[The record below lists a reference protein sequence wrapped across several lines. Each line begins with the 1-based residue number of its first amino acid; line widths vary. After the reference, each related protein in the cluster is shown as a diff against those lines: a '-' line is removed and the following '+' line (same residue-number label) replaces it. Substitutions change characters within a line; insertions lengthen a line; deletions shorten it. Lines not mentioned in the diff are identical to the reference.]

1 MKVFVVGANGQ
12 IGQHL
17 VEKLAAKGD
26 QVTAGVRQPAE
37 QAVVK
42 ADNVQYVLFNLTWS
56 VAKMTTA
63 FAGQEAIIFAAGSA
77 GKDLLRVD
85 LDGAVKTML
94 AAEQSGSKR
103 YLLVSSVN
111 ADQPDKWAGSLEN
124 YFIAKHYAD
133 EWLLHRTDLD
143 YLLIRPVTL
152 TNETGSGKI
161 SLNPDESSL
170 QQQVSRENVA
180 SLLAELI
187 HRPELKQLELT
198 VTDGETPINMA
209 LEQLSAHEW
218 RV

>member
-12 IGQHL
+12 IGRHL

-26 QVTAGVRQPAE
+26 QVTVGVRQPAE
-37 QAVVK
+37 QAIVK
-42 ADNVQYVLFNLTWS
+42 AANVQYVLFNLTWS
-56 VAKMTTA
+56 VEKMATA

-85 LDGAVKTML
+85 LNGAVKTMQ
-94 AAEQSGSKR
+94 AAEKSDTKR

-133 EWLLHRTDLD
+133 EWLLHRTDLN
-143 YLLIRPVTL
+143 YLLIRPVSL
-152 TNETGSGKI
+152 TNESGSGKI
-161 SLNPDESSL
+161 TLNAAKSGL

-198 VTDGETPINMA
+198 VTDGETPISMA
-209 LEQLSAHEW
+209 LEQLSAQEW

>member
-12 IGQHL
+12 IGQQL
-17 VEKLAAKGD
+17 VAKLSAKGD
-26 QVTAGVRQPAE
+26 QVTAGVRRPAE

-42 ADNVQYVLFNLTWS
+42 AANVQYVLFNLTWS
-56 VAKMTTA
+56 VAKMATA
-63 FAGQEAIIFAAGSA
+63 FADQEAIIFAAGSA

-85 LDGAVKTML
+85 LDGAVKTMQ
-94 AAEQSGSKR
+94 AATQVHVKR

-143 YLLIRPVTL
+143 YLLIRPVSL
-152 TNETGSGKI
+152 TNQAGSGKI
-161 SLNPDESSL
+161 ALNAGTADL

-187 HRPELKQLELT
+187 HRPELQQLELT
-198 VTDGETPINMA
+198 VTDGDTPIAMA
-209 LEQLSAHEW
+209 LDQLSAQEW